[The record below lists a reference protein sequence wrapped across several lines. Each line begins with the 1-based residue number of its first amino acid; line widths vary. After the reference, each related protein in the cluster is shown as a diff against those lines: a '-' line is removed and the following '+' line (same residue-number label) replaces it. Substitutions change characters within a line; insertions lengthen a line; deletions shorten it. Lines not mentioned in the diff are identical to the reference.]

1 MTDLTG
7 ERPARLSVGVVGA
20 GRVGCVLAKA
30 LHDAGH
36 RVVAAT
42 GMSPESVSRSREFL
56 PGVPLHTPEGVLERA
71 DLVLLTVPDDVL
83 PGMVASFTERGL
95 WQAGQIVVHT
105 SLSAGVDVLLP
116 TLRAYT
122 LPVAIHPAMHFSGA
136 VSDLDRLRT
145 ATMAVSTVPE
155 LRAVG
160 EALVIEMGAEPAW
173 VSASDWPALRAAVR
187 HVSAALEQVLPVAEE
202 LLIRAGIE
210 SRARLLTS
218 LTSSWAEDLLRSG
231 PNRTEPGEPGVI
243 RADLATLHAVSAG
256 SRAVHVALLR
266 SQLAS
271 AVFEGRVD
279 VATMNEVLDVLSDP
293 RTRDD
298 NE

>member
-1 MTDLTG
+1 MSDLTG
-7 ERPARLSVGVVGA
+7 ERPARLSVGVIGA
-20 GRVGCVLAKA
+20 GRVGCAMGRA
-30 LHDAGH
+30 LHEAGH
-36 RVVAAT
+36 RVVAAS
-42 GMSPESVSRSREFL
+42 GMSEESIARSREFL
-56 PGVPLHTPEGVLERA
+56 PGVPLFTPEGVVERA
-71 DLVLLTVPDDVL
+71 DLVLLAVPEDV
-83 PGMVASFTERGL
+83 VASLVSSFTEGSL
-95 WQAGQIVVHT
+95 WQAGQIVVYPGLA
-105 SLSAGVDVLLP
+105 SGIEALLP
-116 TLRAYT
+116 AVGAYT
-122 LPVAIHPAMHFSGA
+122 LPVAIHPVMHFSGA
-136 VSDLDRLRT
+136 VADLDRMRA
-145 ATMAVSTVPE
+145 ATFAVSTVPE